1 MTTVLPSP
9 VGPGDRLALTICF
22 AVIVHAVVILGVTF
36 KPPEVQA
43 SRFRSLDVIL
53 VHNRA
58 LEKVEDAEVL
68 AQVSAAGG
76 GDNEDNVR
84 PATPFR
90 APFPEERADI
100 AAAPPPGQVSA
111 LERSVQREPVRD
123 LVKQTPL
130 PAPRAAPEPV
140 VSTVAQMEATSKPL
154 PVEAAA
160 PATDSAPAESAET
173 SGASSSLVSRSLA
186 MASLNAEIAQRLE
199 ARAKR
204 PRRKYIAA
212 TTQEYKYAAYMEAW
226 RAKVERIGNL
236 NYPEKARR
244 NRLTGSLI
252 LDVALKPNGSIA
264 EISVRRPSGF
274 RVLDEAAIR
283 IVKLAA
289 PYGRFPA
296 DIRRET
302 DLLHITRTWQ
312 FLSNYRLA
320 SR

>member
-1 MTTVLPSP
+1 MTKVLPSP
-9 VGPGDRLALTICF
+9 VGPGDRLALTVCF
-22 AVIVHAVVILGVTF
+22 AVIVHAIVILGVTF

-58 LEKVEDAEVL
+58 LEKVEDAAVL
-68 AQVSAAGG
+68 AQASASGG
-76 GDNEDNVR
+76 GNSEDNVR

-111 LERSVQREPVRD
+111 LERSVRREAVRD
-123 LVKQTPL
+123 SVKETP
-130 PAPRAAPEPV
+130 RPEPM
-140 VSTVAQMEATSKPL
+140 VSTLARTEATSKPL
-154 PVEAAA
+154 PVEATVTAS
-160 PATDSAPAESAET
+160 DSAPAESAET
-173 SGASSSLVSRSLA
+173 SGATSSLVSRSLA

-199 ARAKR
+199 ARARR

-236 NYPEKARR
+236 NYPEEARR

-264 EISVRRPSGF
+264 EISVRHPSGF